1 MDRFDSAFDRFDDI
15 YDVHDVQF
23 GLAVSSMPIVPARIR
38 APIMGEAAAPDLP
51 ARVGWMIL
59 AAYGAILAAFL
70 ALYTGSGRA
79 AFMVAISATYMAVF
93 FAVPFAFLRNEPQ
106 HGPRPSYA
114 RFLQQGI
121 DTWTGH
127 LTGREAVIQILTIP
141 VMIAVAITGI
151 GIIAALTL

>member
-1 MDRFDSAFDRFDDI
+1 MDRFDPAFDRMDDLFE
-15 YDVHDVQF
+15 VHDVQF
-23 GLAVSSMPIVPARIR
+23 GLPAFPTSIASLVERR
-38 APIMGEAAAPDLP
+38 PVMGEAAAPDLP

-70 ALYTGSGRA
+70 MLYTGSGRA
-79 AFMVAISATYMAVF
+79 AFMVAISGVYIALF
-93 FAVPFAFLRNEPQ
+93 FAVPIAFLRNEPQ
-106 HGPRPSYA
+106 RGPRPSYA
-114 RFLQQGI
+114 RFLQTGI

-127 LTGREAVIQILTIP
+127 LTGREAVIQILIIP